1 MLISTDLPND
11 DERSAALAAV
21 PWRGSVR
28 CLSTEVQA
36 AYVKGALDLIDASI
50 GPDNHYRAALV
61 ALFDGANTL
70 RTNSVLLK
78 PRPNPI
84 NQEASALAIGPTQ
97 GRQPA
102 TPPQVRPG

>member
-1 MLISTDLPND
+1 
-11 DERSAALAAV
+11 
-21 PWRGSVR
+21 
-28 CLSTEVQA
+28 
-36 AYVKGALDLIDASI
+36 
-50 GPDNHYRAALV
+50 LV